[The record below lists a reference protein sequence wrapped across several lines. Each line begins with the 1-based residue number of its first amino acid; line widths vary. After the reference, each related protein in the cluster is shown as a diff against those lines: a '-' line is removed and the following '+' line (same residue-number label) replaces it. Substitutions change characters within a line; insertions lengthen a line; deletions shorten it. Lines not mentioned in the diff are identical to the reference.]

1 MKKDFWISSSGF
13 LGRSF
18 LFKTLDLEI
27 ENHLESLFDNFLK
40 SLSQNVRVK
49 LSLFQNVSSR
59 ISFETER
66 AGAIKAKGF
75 LKSKGLIHFEH
86 KSKISFKEAFKTD
99 ILKKEE
105 YLRKRLLEINESG
118 DNSFLNRLKAKPAS
132 SSFFSSLYGM
142 DQPVEITSYGL
153 KSGKNLLGI
162 LKLKNSGNYPLSLK
176 TLALALERVPKPLAF
191 HISLEKISPVK
202 SEKTLKAKSREEE
215 EGRGQVSYEKY
226 QKAQSAIS
234 EVELAGEELFNY
246 EAHLTLKRFS
256 EDFLRRDIALSLK
269 ALSGL
274 GEWSIES
281 FGAYPSLQAL
291 SPGDKLHYKLIEK
304 SSALKCFLPCL
315 SFGRVLDKAVDRVGS
330 LIYHRRDF
338 SLDALNPFSE
348 SYSNHTGVIIGKSGK
363 GKSVFANLLTR
374 SLFHDEKA
382 YIFLVDVRGSH
393 KKTVK
398 ALGGRIYN
406 IDITNSSGLNPLEN
420 LNSSKEAIEIV
431 SNFLEKLFLEDIEE
445 SLPSTEKTLLE
456 KSLIQFSKDISSSKD
471 KNLDNF
477 YKILEHPRKEKLTG
491 WIKGS
496 LNENLFKSETDISNE
511 RLLYF
516 NFENISTASNSLIA
530 KAIIASIMAEFS
542 FKLLNKAPNEK
553 FIFISDETPFF
564 IKNCFNTFS
573 LLSKNVRK
581 LNGSLILLA
590 QNSKDLIVN
599 GDTSLIDN
607 SEFKILFSHDG
618 QEKKF
623 KETFSLTDT
632 EFQEVKNL
640 KTIKGYYSQF
650 LLKDSI
656 GSKIG
661 FLRLSKEEY
670 IMSNTEPEFLHK
682 LQQLKSLFNITEDK
696 ALQVMSYV

>member
-1 MKKDFWISSSGF
+1 MS
-13 LGRSF
+13 
-18 LFKTLDLEI
+18 E
-27 ENHLESLFDNFLK
+27 LK
-40 SLSQNVRVK
+40 
-49 LSLFQNVSSR
+49 
-59 ISFETER
+59 
-66 AGAIKAKGF
+66 G
-75 LKSKGLIHFEH
+75 
-86 KSKISFKEAFKTD
+86 
-99 ILKKEE
+99 
-105 YLRKRLLEINESG
+105 
-118 DNSFLNRLKAKPAS
+118 
-132 SSFFSSLYGM
+132 
-142 DQPVEITSYGL
+142 
-153 KSGKNLLGI
+153 
-162 LKLKNSGNYPLSLK
+162 
-176 TLALALERVPKPLAF
+176 
-191 HISLEKISPVK
+191 
-202 SEKTLKAKSREEE
+202 EKTLKAKSREEA

-315 SFGRVLDKAVDRVGS
+315 SFGRVLDKSTDSLGS

-363 GKSVFANLLTR
+363 GKSVFANLLTK
-374 SLFHDEKA
+374 SLYNDEKA

-618 QEKKF
+618 QERKF
-623 KETFSLTDT
+623 KETFFSDRVQIFRKL
-632 EFQEVKNL
+632 KNL

-670 IMSNTEPEFLHK
+670 IMSNTEPDFLHK

-696 ALQVMSYV
+696 ALEVMSYV